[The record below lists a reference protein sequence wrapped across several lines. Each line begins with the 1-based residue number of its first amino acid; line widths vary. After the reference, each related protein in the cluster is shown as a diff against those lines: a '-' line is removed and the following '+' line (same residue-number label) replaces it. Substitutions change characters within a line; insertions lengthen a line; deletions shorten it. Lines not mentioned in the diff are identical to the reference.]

1 MKYIECP
8 QVYDGNEVSLF
19 MAGGISGCKIWQNE
33 LVKLLEDTSLVLIN
47 PRRENFDV
55 TDTDIEKKQIAW
67 EFEHLQKASAVSFW
81 FPPETVCPITLYELG
96 KISQTDKPLFIGID
110 RDYMRINDIYIQ
122 TKLIRPA
129 VEVVYSLN
137 GLAEQ
142 IKSWER
148 TL

>member
-8 QVYDGNEVSLF
+8 KVYEGREVSLF
-19 MAGGISGCKIWQNE
+19 LAGGISGCKIWQND

-47 PRRENFDV
+47 PRRKNFDIKDL
-55 TDTDIEKKQIAW
+55 TLEKKQITW
-67 EFEHLQKASAVSFW
+67 EYEHLERASAVSFW
-81 FPPETVCPITLYELG
+81 FPSETVCPITLYELG

-110 RDYMRINDIYIQ
+110 RNYTRINDISIQ
-122 TKLIRPA
+122 TKLIRPD
-129 VEVVYSLN
+129 VKVVYSLE

-142 IKSWER
+142 IKCWER